1 MQVLK
6 NLREGNAIEIKSNDS
21 DNTEKKINELIRD
34 DHFLSKITTS
44 NQGRISMTF

>member
-21 DNTEKKINELIRD
+21 DNTEKKLM
-34 DHFLSKITTS
+34 S
-44 NQGRISMTF
+44 